1 MFGKVFEY
9 ITDADELTPPQ
20 ASNLHFKTDYL
31 QKTFIGGLISMGV
44 SLYVVYVAITLL
56 LHYERYSNVQFRWA
70 NDHLN
75 RRKNGLR

>member
-44 SLYVVYVAITLL
+44 SLYVVYVAITKGIQMFSFDGPTITSIAEKMN
-56 LHYERYSNVQFRWA
+56 YDDV
-70 NDHLN
+70 
-75 RRKNGLR
+75 G